1 MKVFTKLKDKCN
13 SFVASCKSRFNAAKA
28 TVATALVVVSV
39 PSMAAEGTTIEQ
51 IGQTAAVEIAKFAIA
66 ISAVGAAVLSVV
78 VIIQGFRM
86 VFGMVKTAR

>member
-1 MKVFTKLKDKCN
+1 MKMLSKIKEKCTSFFKKCKERVSVAKTAVFGT
-13 SFVASCKSRFNAAKA
+13 
-28 TVATALVVVSV
+28 LVVVSV
-39 PSMAAEGTTIEQ
+39 SALAEGTTIEQ

>member
-1 MKVFTKLKDKCN
+1 MKMLSKIKEKCTSFYEKCKERVNVAKTAVFGT
-13 SFVASCKSRFNAAKA
+13 
-28 TVATALVVVSV
+28 LVVVSG
-39 PSMAAEGTTIEQ
+39 SAMAEGATTIEQ

>member
-1 MKVFTKLKDKCN
+1 MNMLQNAKM
-13 SFVASCKSRFNAAKA
+13 RFNNAKL
-28 TVATALVVVSV
+28 VAGTAL
-39 PSMAAEGTTIEQ
+39 MAVAGSASAAGTIEE